1 MWFFRFTM
9 RSSLFSLCIFAL
21 NLELFALG
29 SYATNVRRSSCA
41 MVPDN
46 SPPASQGCQMVKT
59 VVFPVTLT
67 WQKGAPDGFER
78 DMIFT
83 NGQYPGPTLNI
94 QEGDN
99 VEVRSAS
106 TL

>member
-1 MWFFRFTM
+1 
-9 RSSLFSLCIFAL
+9 
-21 NLELFALG
+21 
-29 SYATNVRRSSCA
+29 

-99 VEVRSAS
+99 VEFVVHNQLPYLTTIHFHGIEQLNSPWSGTNIDFAV
-106 TL
+106 